1 VDALLEQ
8 LPLVYAA
15 AVGLTVFLPTA
26 RARALGG
33 IGLCLI
39 ALAAA
44 GGIAGGAGG
53 GSEFTTINEG
63 VAILGA
69 AVVVAA
75 LVLVLRR
82 RLPSL
87 PGSPPAGTGIT
98 RGPDTLDPL
107 LLAGLLFAALGPHLL
122 IVAAG
127 AFLAFAAA
135 LRQVIRAHRPLWL
148 GPLLL
153 AGALLGT
160 AFALTLTILG
170 PLGGGLAMLP
180 AGPFSPAAERL
191 LVMLV
196 GGATLVVAGLPPL
209 HRAPYG
215 LALAPLGAVLLAR
228 ILAPAFPGGLSDW
241 QPLAML
247 LLVASLAQAAFG
259 ARWRQAAVAAGFL
272 VLWSGQPNGALLGVV
287 LVCWGWVAWAG
298 GQALARRGIRLDSR
312 WAGIPA
318 VIPGLVI
325 LPALIAALG
334 SQVVLSVL
342 AVLVVAIGLG
352 RAVLRRAP
360 SDPGP
365 LY

>member
-1 VDALLEQ
+1 MDALLER
-8 LPLVYAA
+8 LPLVYGA
-15 AVGLTVFLPTA
+15 AVALTVFLPTA

-44 GGIAGGAGG
+44 GDKAGGAGG

-63 VAILGA
+63 LALLGA
-69 AVVVAA
+69 AVVLAAMVA
-75 LVLVLRR
+75 VIRGPRR
-82 RLPSL
+82 
-87 PGSPPAGTGIT
+87 SPTEDGREAGIT
-98 RGPDTLDPL
+98 PAIGALDPL
-107 LLAGLLFAALGPHLL
+107 LFAGLLLAALGPHLL

-127 AFLAFAAA
+127 ALLALAAA

-153 AGALLGT
+153 TGAVLGT
-160 AFALTLTILG
+160 AFALVFTILG

-196 GGATLVVAGLPPL
+196 GGATLLVAGLPPL
-209 HRAPYG
+209 SRAPYG

-228 ILAPAFPGGLSDW
+228 VLAPAFPGGLSDW

-247 LLVASLAQAAFG
+247 LLVASLAQAAFVG
-259 ARWRQAAVAAGFL
+259 RWRHAAVAAGFL
-272 VLWSGQPNGALLGVV
+272 ALWSGQHQGMLAGLV
-287 LVCWGWVAWAG
+287 LVCWGWGVWAG
-298 GQALARRGIRLDSR
+298 GFALARRGIRLDSR
-312 WAGIPA
+312 WAGIPS
-318 VIPGLVI
+318 VIPGVAL
-325 LPALIAALG
+325 LPALIATLG
-334 SQVVLSVL
+334 SQVVVSVL
-342 AVLVVAIGLG
+342 AVVVVAIGLG

-360 SDPGP
+360 SVPGP

>member
-1 VDALLEQ
+1 VDAILER
-8 LPLVYAA
+8 LPLVYAT
-15 AVGLTVFLPTA
+15 AVALTLFLPTV

-44 GGIAGGAGG
+44 GDAVGGPRGG
-53 GSEFTTINEG
+53 REFTTINEG
-63 VAILGA
+63 FALLGA
-69 AVVVAA
+69 AVVLAA
-75 LVLVLRR
+75 LMLVIRGRLR
-82 RLPSL
+82 
-87 PGSPPAGTGIT
+87 SPTEGGREVGIT
-98 RGPDTLDPL
+98 PVPGELDPL
-107 LLAGLLFAALGPHLL
+107 PLAGLLLAALGPHLL

-127 AFLAFAAA
+127 ALLALAAA
-135 LRQVIRAHRPLWL
+135 LRQVIRAQRPLWL

-160 AFALTLTILG
+160 AIALTFTILG

-180 AGPFSPAAERL
+180 VGPFSPAAERL

-215 LALAPLGAVLLAR
+215 LALAPLGAVLLVR

-259 ARWRQAAVAAGFL
+259 GRWRQAAVAAGFL
-272 VLWSGQPNGALLGVV
+272 ALWSGQRNGALAGLV
-287 LVCWGWVAWAG
+287 LVCWGWAAWAG

-318 VIPGLVI
+318 AIPGLVI
-325 LPALIAALG
+325 LPALIATLG
-334 SQVVLSVL
+334 SQVVVSVL
-342 AVLVVAIGLG
+342 AVVVVAIGLG
-352 RAVLRRAP
+352 RAVLQRAP
-360 SDPGP
+360 SVPGP

>member
-1 VDALLEQ
+1 MDALLEQ

-15 AVGLTVFLPTA
+15 AVALSAFLPTA

-44 GGIAGGAGG
+44 GDRAAGAGG

-63 VAILGA
+63 LAILGA

-75 LVLVLRR
+75 LVLRR

-87 PGSPPAGTGIT
+87 PGGPPAGTGIT
-98 RGPDTLDPL
+98 RGSDTLDPL
-107 LLAGLLFAALGPHLL
+107 LLAGLLLAALGPHLL

-127 AFLAFAAA
+127 ALLALAAA
-135 LRQVIRAHRPLWL
+135 LHQVIRAHRLLWL

-160 AFALTLTILG
+160 AFALTFTILG

-196 GGATLVVAGLPPL
+196 GGATLLVAGLPPL

-215 LALAPLGAVLLAR
+215 LALAPLGAALLAR

-259 ARWRQAAVAAGFL
+259 GRWRQAAVAAGFL
-272 VLWSGQPNGALLGVV
+272 VLWSGQHNGALAGLV
-287 LVCWGWVAWAG
+287 LVCWGWAAWAG

-360 SDPGP
+360 SDRGP